1 VNPLPPANPPSQ
13 KKYRL
18 GEFVREIT
26 VVPPFPSRRGGL
38 TSTPLFGD
46 RGYPPVTPLLGAGSL
61 QPPCPYPETGGI
73 HPLLPSLGAGS
84 LQPPLSLSGD
94 RGYPPITPLFG
105 GGLPSTPLS
114 LSGDRGYPPVTPFL
128 WAGFL
133 QPPCPNPETGGIH
146 LAVSKFADVFITG
159 WTLTPDQG
167 GLTSWPPQFQEPRLP
182 LPEFLVFSD
191 SEARIHT
198 QV

>member
-38 TSTPLFGD
+38 TSTLLSVD
-46 RGYPPVTPLLGAGSL
+46 R
-61 QPPCPYPETGGI
+61 GI
-73 HPLLPSLGAGS
+73 HPLLPSWGWAPFNPPVPIQRQGVSTRYSPLGGGLTS
-84 LQPPLSLSGD
+84 TPLSLSGD
-94 RGYPPITPLFG
+94 RGYPPVTPLFG

-114 LSGDRGYPPVTPFL
+114 LSGDRGYPPVTPL
-128 WAGFL
+128 LGAGSL
-133 QPPCPNPETGGIH
+133 QHPHPYPETGGIH
-146 LAVSKFADVFITG
+146 QAVSKFADVFITG
-159 WTLTPDQG
+159 WKLTSDQG
-167 GLTSWPPQFQEPRLP
+167 GLTNWPPQFQEPRLP
-182 LPEFLVFSD
+182 FPEFLIFFD